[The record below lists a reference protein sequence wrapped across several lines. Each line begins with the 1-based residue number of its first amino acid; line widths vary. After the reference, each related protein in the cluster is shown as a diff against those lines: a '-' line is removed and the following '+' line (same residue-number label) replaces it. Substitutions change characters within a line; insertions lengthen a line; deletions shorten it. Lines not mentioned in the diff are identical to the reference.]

1 MGAGMQE
8 LVQQFLRTYQ
18 ARLKPSTLRD
28 YRSILGLHLSRFP
41 TFEALNQELEEYL
54 ASLAISGKRKNNV
67 LSACRTFMAWARRR
81 EIWDGKVQHIPRFPH
96 RTKRTPALNPDE
108 ARLVM
113 DYSPQPYR
121 DFFQFSI
128 LSGLRTGEALGLQFG
143 DFNLAGKVIHVRRA
157 MSGGE
162 VGTTK
167 TMSSDRDFPLL
178 RPLWEIYERRKK
190 RNSRSS
196 PWFFYSTHQGLLS
209 LGAIRRAW
217 KDVLAVFEIGKR
229 PLYATRHTFA
239 SLAIASGEDPLWV
252 AKIMGHAR
260 PDQLFLKYAS
270 YLEGVKPDGEKFLD
284 LVGKKTFLRAIT

>member
-1 MGAGMQE
+1 MQE

-28 YRSILGLHLSRFP
+28 YRSILGLHLSRFS
-41 TFEALNQELEEYL
+41 TFEALSQGLEEYL
-54 ASLAISGKRKNNV
+54 AALEISGKRKNNV
-67 LSACRTFMAWARRR
+67 LSASRTFVAWAKRR
-81 EIWDGKVQHIPRFPH
+81 ELWEGRLLKVPRFPH
-96 RTKRTPALNPDE
+96 RTKATPPLNPEE

-113 DYSPQPYR
+113 DFSPQPYR
-121 DFFQFSI
+121 DFFQLSI
-128 LSGLRTGEALGLQFG
+128 LSGLRTGEALGLQFE
-143 DFNLAGKVIHVRRA
+143 DFNQAGKVIHVQR
-157 MSGGE
+157 SLCCGK
-162 VGTTK
+162 VCTTK
-167 TMSSDRDFPLL
+167 TLASDRDFPLL

-190 RNSRSS
+190 WNHRGS
-196 PWFFYSTHQGLLS
+196 PWFFYSPHRGLLS

-217 KDVLAVFEIGKR
+217 KDFLKVFEIEAR

-239 SLAIASGEDPLWV
+239 SLAVASGEDPLWI
-252 AKIMGHAR
+252 AKVMGHSR